1 MVSNAPKV
9 TLQINLAPMDLRHV
23 REILPHELRQLGD
36 QVDEILLVLDDNPGP
51 RVDRAVWERSKAGLE
66 RVAEECR
73 ERWPHLRLVEVD
85 YSPATAKQVADAF
98 AAGQLI
104 PDKDWRGAP
113 IYAYFFG
120 LWAAQ
125 HDYIF
130 HMDSDMMYGGG
141 SQTWVAEAV
150 DLLQS
155 RPDVLLCSPLPGPPT
170 ADGRLTA
177 QTLPREPLDSLAY
190 RADQVSTRLC
200 LLDRARFF
208 EKVGRVTIT
217 PPPTRKVWLARLDGY
232 PPFDCAELLLTR
244 ALVESG
250 LVRIDFLGRDPGL
263 WGVHPPY
270 RSEHFYERL
279 PGLIARIE
287 AGDVTDTQRG
297 NYDVDDSMIDWSSAR
312 QPRWRRLK
320 RHAELGVHNLVVAR
334 GARPQ
339 AAGSRVP

>member
-1 MVSNAPKV
+1 MTDTTNV
-9 TLQINLAPMDLRHV
+9 TLQINLAPMDLRHA

-36 QVDEILLVLDDNPGP
+36 QVAEILLVMDVNRNPRIDP
-51 RVDRAVWERSKAGLE
+51 AVWERGKAGL
-66 RVAEECR
+66 RKLADACR
-73 ERWPHLRLVEVD
+73 QRYPHLRLVEVD
-85 YSPATAKQVADAF
+85 SSPAVAKQVADAF
-98 AAGQLI
+98 SDGQPI

-150 DLLQS
+150 ELLRA

-190 RADQVSTRLC
+190 RADQVSSRVFM
-200 LLDRARFF
+200 LDRARFRAQAQP
-208 EKVGRVTIT
+208 VVVT
-217 PPPTRKVWLARLDGY
+217 PPPRRKVLLAHVDGY
-232 PPFDCAELLLTR
+232 QPYDCAELMLST
-244 ALVESG
+244 ALVKSR
-250 LVRIDFLGRDPGL
+250 LIRIDFLGRAPGL

-270 RSEHFYERL
+270 RSELFYERL
-279 PGLIARIE
+279 PSLIARIE
-287 AGDVTDTQRG
+287 AGDVTEAQRG
-297 NYDVDDSMIDWSSAR
+297 NYDVDDSMIDWSTA
-312 QPRWRRLK
+312 QKPRWRRLMG
-320 RHAELGVHNLVVAR
+320 HAELAARNLLLLVR
-334 GARPQ
+334 GSGRRGLA
-339 AAGSRVP
+339 SRVP